1 MNETKWIFFSFFSPV
16 PSFLTPDIPGVQSV
30 NPSKG
35 RRRGWGGKT
44 GGGEVAAIVFLDTSR
59 GSSERLIR
67 FDERR
72 VHA

>member
-1 MNETKWIFFSFFSPV
+1 MNETKWIFFLSFAPPPFFFSV

-30 NPSKG
+30 NPSE
-35 RRRGWGGKT
+35 
-44 GGGEVAAIVFLDTSR
+44 GGGGGVAAIVFLDTSR
-59 GSSERLIR
+59 GNSERLIR